1 MTKTPRVLLIMGF
14 LAAVLIAGEKIDI
27 DGYWKNFFSMA
38 NPVEIEGFEDTDPTA
53 SANYRLNIKL
63 AYDPLD
69 IISLRFSYDIE
80 PRITSGE
87 SSTDLL
93 FEGFSGSTYRIDDL
107 ESPFWPEDFEGEG
120 FALHQN
126 LDRLYAAF
134 ELSFADIRIGRQA
147 VAWGNARAVNPTDVL
162 VPFSFDALDTEERPG
177 VDAFRARFPIGMM
190 SELDFGYLPGEDWDM
205 STMSA
210 FARGKLYLWE
220 TDVTLTTMLFREDAL
235 AGIDIARAIGGAGS
249 WLEASFVQPALAV
262 DSLDLDPYFRLTIG
276 ADYILGDGTYLFGE
290 YHYNGAGADEPTDYL
305 ENYSGNRAFSQGGVY
320 LMGKHYLIAGG
331 SYQFNLLISGGGQ
344 IMFNATDNSGLI
356 APNIEYNIAQNIYL
370 SAGAFI
376 GTGPSMKISSP
387 EGVLEVPALDIDFG
401 SEFGNYPDM
410 AFASFR
416 VYF

>member
-1 MTKTPRVLLIMGF
+1 MTRPAQTLLIMGL
-14 LAAVLIAGEKIDI
+14 LAVVLFAGEKIDI

-38 NPVEIEGFEDTDPTA
+38 NPVEIEGIEDTGPTG

-87 SSTDLL
+87 STADLF
-93 FEGFSGSTYRIDDL
+93 FESFSGSTYRIDDL

-120 FALHQN
+120 FALYQN

-134 ELSFADIRIGRQA
+134 ELPFADVRVGRQA

-190 SELDFGYLPGEDWDM
+190 SELDFGYLPGEEWDIA
-205 STMSA
+205 TMAA
-210 FARGKLYLWE
+210 FARGKFYYLE
-220 TDVTLTTMLFREDAL
+220 TDVTLTAMLFREDAL

-249 WLEASFVQPALAV
+249 WLEASFVQPALAI

-290 YHYNGAGADEPTDYL
+290 YHYNGAGANDPAVYL
-305 ENYSGNRAFSQGGVY
+305 ENFSTSRAYSQGGVY
-320 LMGKHYLIAGG
+320 LMGQHYLIAGG
-331 SYQFNLLISGGGQ
+331 SYQFTPLISGGGQ
-344 IMFNATDNSGLI
+344 IMFNATDISGLI
-356 APNIEYNIAQNIYL
+356 APSLEYNIAQNVYL

-376 GTGPSMKISSP
+376 GVGSSMKMGSP
-387 EGVLEVPALDIDFG
+387 AGLFEVPPLDIDFG